1 MAKWWIA
8 VMLGLVC
15 SVNASSR
22 EVPPAV
28 ADPAFE
34 KRVTRLSEELRCLVC
49 QNQTIA
55 DSNAELAVDLR
66 NQVRE
71 QMRQGRSDDAIRHYM
86 VERYGDF
93 ILYRPPVKASTALLW
108 FGPLVLVVGGIGG
121 LALYVRQR
129 RRLALDDDTENTGF
143 DDYDLPVAEPVPA
156 NHKEATRKP

>member
-1 MAKWWIA
+1 MANWWIA
-8 VMLGLVC
+8 LLLGLLCSAHVC
-15 SVNASSR
+15 AK
-22 EVPPAV
+22 EAPAA

-71 QMRQGRSDDAIRHYM
+71 QMRQGRSDDAIRNYM

-121 LALYVRQR
+121 LMLYVRQR
-129 RRLALDDDTENTGF
+129 RRLAVDDDTENTGF
-143 DDYDLPVAEPVPA
+143 DDYDLPAAAPAPA
-156 NHKEATRKP
+156 NQKTKQNP

>member
-1 MAKWWIA
+1 MVKWWIA
-8 VMLGLVC
+8 LLLGLVC
-15 SVNASSR
+15 GANACAR
-22 EVPPAV
+22 EAPPAA

-55 DSNAELAVDLR
+55 DSDAELAVDLR

-71 QMRQGRSDDAIRHYM
+71 QMREGRSDDAIRNYM

-93 ILYRPPVKASTALLW
+93 ILYRPPLKASTALLW

-129 RRLALDDDTENTGF
+129 RRLTVDDDTENTGF
-143 DDYDLPVAEPVPA
+143 DDYDLPAAASAPA
-156 NHKEATRKP
+156 KQKTKQNP

>member
-8 VMLGLVC
+8 LLLGLVC
-15 SVNASSR
+15 AAHACAK
-22 EVPPAV
+22 EAPAV
-28 ADPAFE
+28 AADPAFE

-71 QMRQGRSDDAIRHYM
+71 QMRQGRSDDAIRSYM

-143 DDYDLPVAEPVPA
+143 DDYDLPEVASAPA
-156 NHKEATRKP
+156 NLKTKQTP

>member
-1 MAKWWIA
+1 MAKW
-8 VMLGLVC
+8 LVC
-15 SVNASSR
+15 TMLWVLGSGALQAR
-22 EVPPAV
+22 DIAPAP
-28 ADPAFE
+28 ADPALE
-34 KRVTRLSEELRCLVC
+34 KRVMHLSEELRCLVC

-71 QMRQGRSDDAIRHYM
+71 QMRQGRSDDAIRSYM

-129 RRLALDDDTENTGF
+129 RRLAVDDDTENTGF
-143 DDYDLPVAEPVPA
+143 DDYDMPAAQPVLA
-156 NHKEATRKP
+156 NHKAEQKP

>member
-1 MAKWWIA
+1 MVKWWIA
-8 VMLGLVC
+8 LMLGLVC
-15 SVNASSR
+15 GLSASAR
-22 EVPPAV
+22 ETPAAA

-71 QMRQGRSDDAIRHYM
+71 QMRQGRSDDAIRNYM

-93 ILYRPPVKASTALLW
+93 ILYRPPVKASTAILW
-108 FGPLVLVVGGIGG
+108 FGPVVLVVGGIGG
-121 LALYVRQR
+121 LMLYVRQR
-129 RRLALDDDTENTGF
+129 RRLAVDDDTENTGF
-143 DDYDLPVAEPVPA
+143 DDYDLPAAAAAPVRQETKQNP
-156 NHKEATRKP
+156 

>member
-1 MAKWWIA
+1 MAKCWI
-8 VMLGLVC
+8 VLMLGLMC
-15 SVNASSR
+15 SVNACAK
-22 EVPPAV
+22 EAPATA
-28 ADPAFE
+28 ADAAFE

-71 QMRQGRSDDAIRHYM
+71 QMRQGRSDQAIRDYM

-108 FGPLVLVVGGIGG
+108 FGPLLLVVGGIGG

-129 RRLALDDDTENTGF
+129 RRLALDDDTESTGF
-143 DDYDLPVAEPVPA
+143 DDYDLPAQASAPVHPA
-156 NHKEATRKP
+156 PKQNP

>member
-1 MAKWWIA
+1 MAKWCIA
-8 VMLGLVC
+8 LMLGLLCGVC
-15 SVNASSR
+15 SAQQPA
-22 EVPPAV
+22 PPAA
-28 ADPAFE
+28 ADAAFE

-108 FGPLVLVVGGIGG
+108 FGPWVLVVGGIGG

-129 RRLALDDDTENTGF
+129 RRLAVDDDTENTGF
-143 DDYDLPVAEPVPA
+143 DDYDLPAVSSAPA
-156 NHKEATRKP
+156 NHDTKQKP

>member
-1 MAKWWIA
+1 MVKWWIA
-8 VMLGLVC
+8 LMLGLVC
-15 SVNASSR
+15 GLSASAR
-22 EVPPAV
+22 ETPAAA

-71 QMRQGRSDDAIRHYM
+71 QMRQGRSDDAIRNYM

-121 LALYVRQR
+121 LMLYVRQR
-129 RRLALDDDTENTGF
+129 RRLAVDDDTENTGF
-143 DDYDLPVAEPVPA
+143 DDYDLPAAALAPA
-156 NHKEATRKP
+156 KQETKQNP

>member
-1 MAKWWIA
+1 MVKWWIA
-8 VMLGLVC
+8 LMLGLVC
-15 SVNASSR
+15 GLSASAK
-22 EVPPAV
+22 ETPAAA
-28 ADPAFE
+28 ADPGFE

-71 QMRQGRSDDAIRHYM
+71 QMRQGRSDDAIRNYM

-93 ILYRPPVKASTALLW
+93 ILYRPPVKASTAVLW

-121 LALYVRQR
+121 LMLYVRQR
-129 RRLALDDDTENTGF
+129 RRLAVDDDTENTGF
-143 DDYDLPVAEPVPA
+143 DDYDLPAATSLPA
-156 NHKEATRKP
+156 KQKTKQNP

>member
-1 MAKWWIA
+1 MVKWWIA
-8 VMLGLVC
+8 LMLGLVC
-15 SVNASSR
+15 GLSASAR
-22 EVPPAV
+22 ETPAAA

-71 QMRQGRSDDAIRHYM
+71 QMRQGRSDDAIRSYM

-121 LALYVRQR
+121 LMLYVRQR
-129 RRLALDDDTENTGF
+129 RRLAVDDDTENTGF
-143 DDYDLPVAEPVPA
+143 DDYDLPAAASAPA
-156 NHKEATRKP
+156 RQETKQNP

>member
-1 MAKWWIA
+1 MRRFAAALLSASLNCTTFANEA
-8 VMLGLVC
+8 V
-15 SVNASSR
+15 
-22 EVPPAV
+22 PAA
-28 ADPAFE
+28 ADPALE
-34 KRVTRLSEELRCLVC
+34 ARVMQVAAELRCLVC

-71 QMRQGRSDDAIRHYM
+71 QMRQGRSDDAIRSYM

-121 LALYVRQR
+121 LMLYVRQR
-129 RRLALDDDTENTGF
+129 RRLAVDDDTENTGF
-143 DDYDLPVAEPVPA
+143 DDYDLPAAASAPA
-156 NHKEATRKP
+156 RQETKQNP